1 MEVLEI
7 EGTFMTPHVVLNPT
21 TNEFILKGNSRP
33 ENPLA
38 FFKPIFNWF
47 ENYLNVSENKLT
59 LSIALD
65 YFNTSTSKILLD
77 LFEFFE
83 NFNEKETK
91 VHVIWHYQ
99 SDDEDMKEA
108 GEELF
113 DLVSIS
119 GELKAI

>member
-21 TNEFILKGNSRP
+21 SKEFVLRGNSRP

-38 FFKPIFNWF
+38 FFKPIFTWF
-47 ENYLNVSENKLT
+47 ENYLKISENT
-59 LSIALD
+59 LIFNISLD

-83 NFNEKETK
+83 NFNQNETK
-91 VHVIWHYQ
+91 VHVIWHYH

-113 DLVSIS
+113 ELVSIS

>member
-7 EGTFMTPHVVLNPT
+7 EGTFMTPHVVLNPIK
-21 TNEFILKGNSRP
+21 NEFILRGNSRP

-38 FFKPIFNWF
+38 FFKPIFSWL
-47 ENYLNVSENKLT
+47 ENYLNASENKLIFT
-59 LSIALD
+59 ISLD
-65 YFNTSTSKILLD
+65 YFNTATSKILLD
-77 LFEFFE
+77 LFELFE
-83 NFNEKETK
+83 NFDASK

-99 SDDEDMKEA
+99 SEDEDMKEA

-113 DLVSIS
+113 DLVAIS